1 MTSKPTADFIE
12 VLNNSGIPTS
22 TNELEEKLKE
32 EVMAAGSN
40 VSNDSTMSPFWSWVR
55 TAVVTPATWLIRTL
69 LAGYVM
75 PNMFVAT
82 AERWSLELK
91 AWELNIIIKEAT
103 KTTGL
108 IALTKENADDA
119 VTIAAGAIIQT
130 LPIDDTT
137 YQVVVKEETVINAG
151 VLVGYVIVE
160 AVEAGE
166 AYNLPAGYFNIL
178 PEELPGIVSAVNE
191 PDWITSL
198 GANEETDEEIAL
210 RLQNAFTSSGSWHID
225 DAYRAIIASIAGI
238 RSDNIFF
245 ENTGHITPG
254 SANAYI
260 VMEVGETPRSI
271 LDSLNDH
278 IQTQGHHGHGDILTC
293 LAINDSMHEVIV
305 NVVLS
310 ANLEL
315 DVVAQQL
322 LEVENRVRAS
332 FRESAAFDEMTRA
345 KPLTRFSLS
354 QLSTEIHQNMK
365 LVESVK
371 ITVDGEIQAD
381 IVSQYSQPRISS
393 LLVKEAA

>member
-1 MTSKPTADFIE
+1 MTSKPTTDFTE

-22 TNELEEKLKE
+22 ANELEKKLKE
-32 EVMAAGSN
+32 EVIAAGSN

-55 TAVVTPATWLIRTL
+55 TAVVTPATWLIQTL

-91 AWELNIIIKEAT
+91 AWELNVIIKEAT
-103 KTTGL
+103 KATGL

-225 DAYRAIIASIAGI
+225 DAYRAIIASVAGI

-305 NVVLS
+305 DVVLS

-381 IVSQYSQPRISS
+381 IVSQYSQPRINS